1 MQMNV
6 QVKSEGARGAISR
19 LRLSQAWWLPLS
31 LVVIILLLFSNSL
44 GREFIW
50 DDAALIQQNYLIQDL
65 DNLPQLFTRDF
76 WAFAEG
82 EGKGHDLY
90 RPLVS
95 LSYLI
100 DFRLWG
106 NRPPY
111 YHFTNLLFHI
121 LSSVLVYFI
130 LQAIFEKSWSAW
142 LGALLFA
149 IHPIHT
155 ESVSWISGRTDVI
168 CGLFFFL
175 ALFLYLS
182 ARKGGRWTH
191 TAGSLVAFFLAL
203 LSKEMAITLPLV
215 IALYNLCFDGS
226 PRPEQWWNVLR
237 TRLGRAVMESLPY
250 LVVIFLYLP
259 IRLQVLG
266 FVIKSKDEMAG
277 SLQNLSS
284 LQGLGA
290 TLFLSAKIVALDLW
304 LLVVPF
310 SLNAHRLVSDLGSNF
325 GFAAWLSLLL
335 VIAVLALSI
344 LALRRTPA
352 YAFAGLFF
360 FATILPVSGLLHI
373 GDFVAERFL
382 YIPSLAVCL
391 AAALLCTSLWQRQ
404 RTWGLVLSLFIVLP
418 WIVLT
423 YRRNAD
429 WRDGLTFWS
438 KTVAISPRSTI
449 AHNHLGLEFWYRGQN
464 EQAIAQFEQVLQLDG
479 EDENA
484 YNNLAGVYFS
494 QERYHEAEAHYQQA
508 IALAP
513 ENALFHL
520 NLGVVYERLD
530 DPEKAVTAYQEALAL
545 NPRFAPAYY
554 NLGLLH
560 GGTERWA
567 EAIFYL
573 ERALDIEPTSAAA
586 HNSLGLI
593 YLDLGLFYQAGFEF
607 RQAMQLDPVSPEIL
621 NNLGLTYLHAEQFD
635 RAIQP
640 LERALQIA
648 PEFAPAHFNLALA
661 YLETGAKDK
670 ALRELA
676 IAAELD
682 PANEEARRLIKELG
696 SQ

>member
-1 MQMNV
+1 MNG
-6 QVKSEGARGAISR
+6 QVKSRSARGVISR
-19 LRLSQAWWLPLS
+19 LQVNQAWLLPLS

-44 GREFIW
+44 GPEFIW
-50 DDAALIQQNYLIQDL
+50 DDVSLIQQNYLIQDL

-90 RPLVS
+90 RPLIS

-121 LSSVLVYFI
+121 LSSLLVYFV
-130 LQAIFEKSWSAW
+130 LQAIFEKRWSAW

-168 CGLFFFL
+168 CGFFFFL

-182 ARKGGRWTH
+182 SRKGGQWTH
-191 TAGSLVAFFLAL
+191 AAGSLVAFLLAL

-215 IALYNLCFDGS
+215 VALYNLCFDGS
-226 PRPEQWWNVLR
+226 PRPERWWDVLR
-237 TRLGRAVMESLPY
+237 ARLGRTVIESLPY
-250 LVVIFLYLP
+250 LVVVVLYLT

-266 FVIKSKDEMAG
+266 FVIKSKGKMAG
-277 SLQNLSS
+277 SLQSFSS

-290 TLFLSAKIVALDLW
+290 NFFLSAKIVALDLW

-310 SLNAHRLVSDLGSNF
+310 PLNAHRLVSDLGSNF
-325 GFAAWLSLLL
+325 GLTAWLVPLI

-344 LALRRTPA
+344 LALRRAPA

-360 FATILPVSGLLHI
+360 FATILPVSGLLSI
-373 GDFVAERFL
+373 SDFVSERFL

-391 AAALLCTSLWQRQ
+391 AAALLCTALWQRR
-404 RTWGLVLSLFIVLP
+404 RTWGLVLSLLIVLP
-418 WIVLT
+418 WLVLT
-423 YRRNAD
+423 YLRNAD

-438 KTVAISPRSTI
+438 QTVAVSPQSTI
-449 AHNHLGLEFWYRGQN
+449 AHNYLGLEFWYRGQY
-464 EQAIAQFEQVLQLDG
+464 EPAIAQFEQVLQLD
-479 EDENA
+479 EENKNA

-494 QERYHEAEAHYQQA
+494 QERYQEAEAHYQQA

-513 ENALFHL
+513 DNALFHL

-530 DPEKAVTAYQEALAL
+530 DPEKAVTAYQEALSL
-545 NPRFAPAYY
+545 DPRLVPAYY

-560 GGTERWA
+560 SRMGRWA

-573 ERALDIEPTSAAA
+573 ERVLDIEPTSAAA

-607 RQAMQLDPVSPEIL
+607 RQAMQLDPASAEIL

-635 RAIQP
+635 RAIQS

-648 PEFAPAHFNLALA
+648 PEFAPAHFNLGLA

-676 IAAELD
+676 TAVELD